1 MEKYRIEMSQR
12 ERDILKVMSSV
23 LKGERTQVE
32 AAVLLKRS
40 ERQIRRM
47 ARRIEAEGDLAV
59 IHRLRGKP
67 SNRRL
72 EQVTREKV
80 LALYKSFY
88 LDFGPTL
95 ACEKLAAE
103 HKVRVAKETLRQ
115 LLLSAGLWQ
124 PRRDGP
130 RHRSR
135 RERRACF
142 GEMTQADASK
152 HDWLEGRG
160 REMVLVGMIDDATG
174 KILVRFYP
182 AETTV
187 AYMDLLGRWLRKHG
201 RPTAWYSD
209 RHGIFRAESKLLGED
224 EPVSVPTQ
232 FSRALSELEIELILA
247 NSPQAK
253 GRVERLWGTL
263 QDRWVK
269 ELRLAKVS
277 TIEQANALVDTKL
290 MSEFNRKFKVKPASE
305 SNGHRP
311 LGPGH
316 DLAAILSVQDVRMV
330 GNDYTIRLE
339 NEFYQLLPPAWPGE
353 RGGKVIVE
361 HRLDGSMKV
370 RFKERYLEFA
380 KIGKSKEG
388 EQSEMGAL
396 PPIPRSLA
404 LEPIPAGVGQREG
417 RVDGSTQ
424 PPAVHRPGGRSGRT
438 PALPYPPAGKSC
450 GSGKD
455 AYRPASTHP
464 WRNGR

>member
-1 MEKYRIEMSQR
+1 
-12 ERDILKVMSSV
+12 
-23 LKGERTQVE
+23 
-32 AAVLLKRS
+32 
-40 ERQIRRM
+40 
-47 ARRIEAEGDLAV
+47 
-59 IHRLRGKP
+59 
-67 SNRRL
+67 
-72 EQVTREKV
+72 
-80 LALYKSFY
+80 
-88 LDFGPTL
+88 
-95 ACEKLAAE
+95 
-103 HKVRVAKETLRQ
+103 
-115 LLLSAGLWQ
+115 
-124 PRRDGP
+124 
-130 RHRSR
+130 
-135 RERRACF
+135 
-142 GEMTQADASK
+142 MTQADASK

-339 NEFYQLLPPAWPGE
+339 NEFYQLLPPAWPGQ

-404 LEPIPAGVGQREG
+404 LEPIPAGVGKREG